1 MTKAPSSYIPSI
13 DGLRA
18 IAVSLVLLFHVKI
31 PFLMG
36 GYIGVDVF
44 FVISGFLITR
54 GIIGGSE
61 KGHFTFRNFYIRR
74 AVRLFPALFATIL
87 ATLVAGF
94 FILSPAALEEMSGS
108 ALAATLFFANIF
120 FALDAGYFDTASH
133 LKPLLHMWSLSVEE
147 QFYLVWP
154 VTVIVLLKVL
164 KAKAKYAIPII
175 GLLSFAAAVWYEP
188 QNANFVFFMT
198 PFRIFQFCIGAALAF
213 WAFPRVG
220 HKQGYIGIA
229 SMVLLVAWC
238 IWIGDRITG
247 VIPTALVPAALTGV
261 FIATA
266 RSSILDAVFASKI
279 AVWLGRRSYS
289 IYLVHWP
296 IIVYFGIKTGF
307 DFSLLDQAILVTVS
321 LVLGAALYNFVEE
334 PLRIHGK
341 QSLRENKLKLAGVVL
356 PMVAAVSISA
366 VNIQNQG
373 FPSRIP
379 DDVDAVLAKV
389 ADGWVERKA
398 EIRSGTCSINVVKEG
413 FDDWNRE
420 TCAEPD
426 TSRPNV
432 FVIGDSYS
440 GGTYMSFKRAYP
452 EVNFLQLSVPGCR
465 LKLPENMPDEG
476 KYADCKRLYSE
487 FFNELLPSESYD
499 AVIFRSNWLPNHHT
513 DLGDMI
519 TAAKGS
525 NTPSVLIGQRLAF
538 SEKLP
543 DLLGS
548 SFSLDDAQRKAT
560 ERTDKAN
567 VKWNEFYKTR
577 YGPDAS
583 VFVDFL
589 ELACAPECAIFTPD
603 NRVIIL
609 DDRHLSK
616 VGSQIMAAKIRRNYF
631 ERLDP
636 IFKAT
641 ALSKSAGD
649 EQTSTKKLSMQCS
662 AIGSAAGFTRE
673 YNLTGAGNRFSLNR
687 KSETSS
693 AFETWDVNISDES
706 VATITGEYQEGAGGL
721 KTISFEGI
729 VHDEIL
735 IAEGTRGPR
744 SCYIAA
750 DLTPASDL
758 P

>member
-379 DDVDAVLAKV
+379 DDVEAVLAKGLGSKTLREE
-389 ADGWVERKA
+389 D
-398 EIRSGTCSINVVKEG
+398 IRTGVCNMAFKSYVYE
-413 FDDWNRE
+413 DWNLE
-420 TCAEPD
+420 VCGEPIA
-426 TSRPNV
+426 SRSNV
-432 FVIGDSYS
+432 FIIGDSYA
-440 GGTYMSFKRAYP
+440 GGTYMAFKRAYP
-452 EVNFLQLSVPGCR
+452 DVNFLQLSLPGCPI
-465 LKLPENMPDEG
+465 KLPINMPDEG
-476 KYADCKRLYSE
+476 NHADCKRLYAH
-487 FFNELLPSESYD
+487 FFSELLPSRDYD
-499 AVIFRSNWLPNHHT
+499 AVIFTSNWLPNVHT
-513 DLGDMI
+513 DIKDVIGEANKARVDTL
-519 TAAKGS
+519 
-525 NTPSVLIGQRLAF
+525 LIGQRLAF
-538 SEKLP
+538 SEKVTSI
-543 DLLGS
+543 LGS
-548 SFSLDDAQRKAT
+548 SISLRDAQRNAT
-560 ERTDKAN
+560 ERMDMAN
-567 VKWNEFYKTR
+567 VKWNKFYAKR
-577 YGPDAS
+577 YGPQVS

-589 ELACAPECAIFTPD
+589 KLACEPECSIITEDGRMIIF
-603 NRVIIL
+603 
-609 DDRHLSK
+609 DDRHLTK
-616 VGSQIMAAKIRRNYF
+616 VGSQMMAAKIRRHYSKQI
-631 ERLDP
+631 DP
-636 IFKAT
+636 VFKASSI
-641 ALSKSAGD
+641 SKLTDDSND
-649 EQTSTKKLSMQCS
+649 LVMSCS
-662 AIGSAAGFTRE
+662 AIGRADSFKRE
-673 YNLTGAGNRFSLNR
+673 YKIRGRNGNLTI
-687 KSETSS
+687 ETKNEGLPD
-693 AFETWDVNISDES
+693 FETWNFSLSGNGIVTIS
-706 VATITGEYQEGAGGL
+706 GEYQEGAGGL

>member
-54 GIIGGSE
+54 GIIGSSE
-61 KGHFTFRNFYIRR
+61 KGRFTFRNFYIRR
-74 AVRLFPALFATIL
+74 AVRLFPALFVTIL
-87 ATLVAGF
+87 ATLIAGY

-154 VTVIVLLKVL
+154 VTVIILLKLL
-164 KAKAKYAIPII
+164 KAKAKYAIPVI
-175 GLLSFAAAVWYEP
+175 GVLSFAAAVWYEP

-213 WAFPRVG
+213 WAFPRDG
-220 HKQGYIGIA
+220 YKQGYIGIA

-266 RSSILDAVFASKI
+266 RSSILDVVFASKI

-307 DFSLLDQAILVTVS
+307 DFSLVDQAILVTIS
-321 LVLGAALYNFVEE
+321 LILGAALYSFVEE

-341 QSLRENKLKLAGVVL
+341 QTLSEHKLKLAGVVL

-366 VNIQNQG
+366 VNIQNDG

-379 DDVDAVLAKV
+379 DD
-389 ADGWVERKA
+389 
-398 EIRSGTCSINVVKEG
+398 INVVLANEVDNWSERLTEIRTGTCNIVVADHG
-413 FDDWNRE
+413 FEDWDLKI
-420 TCAEPD
+420 CGEPD
-426 TSRPNV
+426 RTRPNV
-432 FVIGDSYS
+432 FVIGDSYT
-440 GGTYMSFKRAYP
+440 GGTYMAFTRAYP
-452 EVNFLQLSVPGCR
+452 DVNFLQLSVPGCR

-476 KYADCKRLYSE
+476 KYADCKRLYAQ
-487 FFNELLPSESYD
+487 FFNELLPTRGYD
-499 AVIFRSNWLPNHHT
+499 AVIFTSNWLPNHHT
-513 DLGDMI
+513 DLGDMLK
-519 TAAKGS
+519 AAKAAD
-525 NTPSVLIGQRLAF
+525 TASVLIGQRLAF

-543 DLLGS
+543 DLLGN
-548 SFSLDDAQRKAT
+548 SFSLSDAQKKAS
-560 ERTDKAN
+560 ERTSKAN
-567 VKWNEFYKTR
+567 IKWNEFYKNR

-589 ELACAPECAIFTPD
+589 YLACTPKCSIFTPD
-603 NRVIIL
+603 DRMVIL
-609 DDRHLSK
+609 DDRHLTK
-616 VGSQIMAAKIRRNYF
+616 VGAQIMAAKIRRQYSDQ
-631 ERLDP
+631 LDP
-636 IFKAT
+636 VFRASTI
-641 ALSKSAGD
+641 SKPAGYA
-649 EQTSTKKLSMQCS
+649 QTSTHQLTLRCS
-662 AIGSAAGFTRE
+662 PVGSAAGFSRE
-673 YNLTGAGNRFSLNR
+673 YKLMGFNNRFSLER
-687 KSETSS
+687 KSQTSS
-693 AFETWDVNISDES
+693 AFETWNVNVSDKD
-706 VATITGEYQEGAGGL
+706 VATISGEYQEGAGGL
-721 KTISFEGI
+721 KTVSFEGI
-729 VHDEIL
+729 VHDGIL
-735 IAEGTRGPR
+735 IAEGARGPR
-744 SCYIAA
+744 SCQIAA
-750 DLTPASDL
+750 DLRSPL
-758 P
+758 